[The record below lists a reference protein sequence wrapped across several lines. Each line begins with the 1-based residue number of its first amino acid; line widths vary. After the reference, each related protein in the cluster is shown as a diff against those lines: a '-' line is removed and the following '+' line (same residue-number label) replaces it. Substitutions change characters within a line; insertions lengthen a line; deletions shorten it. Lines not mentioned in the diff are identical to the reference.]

1 MSIVGLLGQNRL
13 INTVATAAIRPT
25 ATLIGPA
32 KATPPAA
39 KNQVITPVNK
49 QREYE
54 WKYRGDYKKYHILLK
69 TGSLDD
75 ANPEF

>member
-13 INTVATAAIRPT
+13 INTVAMAAIRPT

-39 KNQVITPVNK
+39 KNQDITPVNK
-49 QREYE
+49 QGEYE
-54 WKYRGDYKKYHILLK
+54 FKNRGNYKKIQHFIK
-69 TGSLDD
+69 NWIIG
-75 ANPEF
+75 